1 MHLMATPPALADPGP
16 PGKYY
21 PFKPPIK
28 PESPLGKLLTS
39 KGVKFHSTRAGSF
52 GAGRRH
58 MSTSVPKTMRA
69 AVVRASVGGGREH
82 RERAR
87 VQVH

>member
-1 MHLMATPPALADPGP
+1 MRSFFPAADPGP

-39 KGVKFHSTRAGSF
+39 KGVKFHSTMAGRRPF
-52 GAGRRH
+52 GTGRRH
-58 MSTSVPKTMRA
+58 MSSVPSTMKVA
-69 AVVRASVGGGREH
+69 
-82 RERAR
+82 
-87 VQVH
+87 